1 MYSVGPRK
9 LAKILILAL
18 DRWIAKQV
26 ILPAA
31 LDVADEI
38 PLPVKTSSSGFGVVL
53 ESAKPAIPIITRP
66 PLEEKV
72 SPNPPTPKPVSYH
85 QPSPPAASPPAP
97 APTPVPAPKI
107 EFLLVDDNAINLKI
121 LSSYLHKLGLAYQT
135 ATNGQEALDV
145 FKRDPTQCRVV
156 FMDISMPV
164 MDGFEATRHIRAH
177 EAELRKAVGVGGEA
191 GDGEDGVLPLSLPPA
206 AIFALSGLASSSAQQ
221 EAFWSGVD
229 LFLTKPVKLKELGSI
244 LRERGMLKP

>member
-1 MYSVGPRK
+1 MGPRK

-26 ILPAA
+26 ILPAVL
-31 LDVADEI
+31 LDEVQ
-38 PLPVKTSSSGFGVVL
+38 LPVKTSPSGFGVIV
-53 ESAKPAIPIITRP
+53 ESPQPELPILTRP
-66 PLEEKV
+66 PLVEK
-72 SPNPPTPKPVSYH
+72 SPSQTILTSIHQPPPPAVLPPAPPTPP
-85 QPSPPAASPPAP
+85 
-97 APTPVPAPKI
+97 PAPKI

-145 FKRDPTQCRVV
+145 FKRDPAQCRVV

-164 MDGFEATRHIRAH
+164 MDGFEATRHIRTH
-177 EAELRKAVGVGGEA
+177 EAEMRKK
-191 GDGEDGVLPLSLPPA
+191 DDKTGEDQADPVLPLLPA
-206 AIFALSGLASSSAQQ
+206 TIFALSGLASSSAQQ

-244 LRERGMLKP
+244 LRERGMLRP